1 MPTFSSDLGI
11 DLGTASTLVYV
22 KGKGVILQEPSVV
35 AINSATDEIMAIGA
49 QAREMIG
56 RTPENI
62 STIRPLKDG
71 VIANFDATRKML
83 HHFIKKAVGRT
94 FIRPRVV
101 ISVPSGVTSVEKR
114 AVIDATLNAGA
125 REAYLIEGPIAAA
138 IGAGL
143 PVHEPRGSMI
153 LNIGSGTTEAA
164 VVSLGG
170 LVVSQSLRLG
180 GEEMDEA
187 IIRHIRRTYNMMI
200 GERTAEDIKCRLG
213 GAATSQAAVTA
224 EVRGRDLTSGLPRTL
239 AITAEEI
246 AAALSDPIREITQTA
261 RSVLEATPPDLLS
274 DVVETG
280 LTLTGGGALLQGLP
294 EHLSHAL
301 SIPVILAE
309 DPLTCVVRGAG
320 AALDELEKLKKVLI
334 TKRD

>member
-1 MPTFSSDLGI
+1 MATFSLDLGI
-11 DLGTASTLVYV
+11 DLGTASTLVYI
-22 KGKGVILQEPSVV
+22 KDKGVVLHEPSVV
-35 AINSATDEIMAIGA
+35 AVNSATGEIIAIGA

-62 STIRPLKDG
+62 TTIRPLKDG
-71 VIANFDATRKML
+71 VIANFDVTKKML
-83 HHFIKKAVGRT
+83 NHFIKKTVGRT

-101 ISVPSGVTSVEKR
+101 ISVPSGVTSVEKH
-114 AVIDATLNAGA
+114 AVIDATLSAGV

-143 PVHEPRGSMI
+143 PVYEPRGNMI

-170 LVVSQSLRLG
+170 LVVVHSLRLG

-187 IIRHIRRTYNMMI
+187 IIRHIRRTYSLII

-213 GAATSQAAVTA
+213 AATAVQSDATT
-224 EVRGRDLTSGLPRTL
+224 EVRGRDLASGLPKTL
-239 AITAEEI
+239 TITSDEI
-246 AAALSDPIREITQTA
+246 TKALREPIREITMTA
-261 RSVLEATPPDLLS
+261 RSVLDATPPDLLS

-280 LTLTGGGALLQGLP
+280 LTLTGGGALLRGLP
-294 EHLSHAL
+294 EHLSQAL

-320 AALDELEKLKKVLI
+320 QALNELKKLKRVLI
-334 TKRD
+334 TRRD

>member
-22 KGKGVILQEPSVV
+22 KGKGIILQEPSVV
-35 AINSATDEIMAIGA
+35 AINSATGEIMAIGA

-71 VIANFDATRKML
+71 VIANFDATTKML

-101 ISVPSGVTSVEKR
+101 ISVPSGVTSVEKH
-114 AVIDATLNAGA
+114 AVIDATLNAGS

-187 IIRHIRRTYNMMI
+187 IIRHIRRTYNMMV

-213 GAATSQAAVTA
+213 AATPQADATA

-239 AITAEEI
+239 TITAEEI

-309 DPLTCVVRGAG
+309 EPLTCVVRGAG

-334 TKRD
+334 AKRD